1 MKNFLLPFAFFFLV
15 GPLFS
20 QQITYSQPQTNDL
33 VRTLNFEIIGK
44 MDGNFLVYKNIR
56 DKHSISVYNKDMQLT
71 ESTDLQFMDD
81 RVLNVDFVLYS
92 DFAWLIYQYQ
102 KKNVLHCSAVKINK
116 DGKLLTNPMDI
127 DTTMINYSADN
138 KIYTTISSEDKSK
151 IMIFKIQKVKDLYNF
166 TTLLFNDSLQLLH
179 KSQIATTYESRKN
192 IFSAF
197 LLSNEGNFVFTR
209 GDRPN
214 SRNYIEQ
221 LTLMTK
227 APDSDSFDL
236 TPINLSEKYVD
247 EIKLKVDNV
256 NHHYLVNT
264 FYYDK
269 KRGDVAGI
277 FMAAFKEG
285 TNTQTS
291 GSFLSFGDNI
301 RSEAKSDGNSTKSGL
316 NDYLI
321 KDIVLK
327 KDGGFILIAEDFYSQ
342 SKSNPW
348 DRYDY
353 LYGSPYFSPY
363 YFNNYSYSP
372 FGYGSMYGNRFYDYR
387 GSQVR
392 YFYNNLL
399 VLSVNNAG
407 NLDWGSVIHK
417 SQYDDDK
424 DNFLSYAQVL
434 TGGQIHFLFN
444 ELERRKQLINDQS
457 ISSTGEVTRNPPLR
471 SLDKG
476 YEFMPRYAK
485 QVSATEV
492 IIPCIYRNYICFAKV
507 EY

>member
-1 MKNFLLPFAFFFLV
+1 MKKFILFFIVIFFASS
-15 GPLFS
+15 LFA
-20 QQITYSQPQTNDL
+20 QQITYSQPESEDL
-33 VRTLNFEIIGK
+33 VRNLNFEIIGK
-44 MDGNFLVYKNIR
+44 MDDNFLVYKNVR
-56 DKHSISVYNKDMQLT
+56 DKHSIAIYNNDMQLVDNT
-71 ESTDLQFMDD
+71 ELKFLDD
-81 RVLNVDFVLYS
+81 KVLNVDFVTYP

-102 KKNVLHCSAVKINK
+102 KKNVLYCSAVKINK
-116 DGKLLTNPMDI
+116 EGKLLSDPIDV
-127 DTTMINYSADN
+127 DTTMINYFSDN

-151 IMIFKIQKVKDLYNF
+151 IMIFKIQKVKDLFNF
-166 TTLLFNDSLQLLH
+166 TTLLLNDSLQLLH
-179 KSQIATTYESRKN
+179 KSEIATSYESRKN
-192 IFSAF
+192 VFSAF
-197 LLSNEGNFVFTR
+197 LVSNEGNFVFTK

-214 SRNYIEQ
+214 ARNFIEQ
-221 LTLMTK
+221 LSLMTK
-227 APDSDSFDL
+227 APNADSFII
-236 TPINLSEKYVD
+236 TPINLAGKYVD

-256 NHHYLVNT
+256 NHHYLINT

-269 KRGDVAGI
+269 KRGDVSGLYI
-277 FMAAFKEG
+277 SSFNEG
-285 TNTQTS
+285 TNVQTS
-291 GSFLSFGDNI
+291 ASFLNFGDNI
-301 RSEAKSDGNSTKSGL
+301 RSEAKTNGNNKTGL
-316 NDYLI
+316 NDFFI

-342 SKSNPW
+342 SKSSPW

-353 LYGSPYFSPY
+353 LYGSPFYSPY

-387 GSQVR
+387 NQQVR

-399 VLSVNNAG
+399 VLSINNSGA
-407 NLDWGSVIHK
+407 LDWVTVIHK

-424 DNFLSYAQVL
+424 DNYLSYAQVL

-457 ISSTGEVTRNPPLR
+457 ITSTGDVNRNPPLR

-485 QVSATEV
+485 QVSATE
-492 IIPCIYRNYICFAKV
+492 IIVPCIYRNYIAFAKV

>member
-372 FGYGSMYGNRFYDYR
+372 
-387 GSQVR
+387 
-392 YFYNNLL
+392 
-399 VLSVNNAG
+399 
-407 NLDWGSVIHK
+407 
-417 SQYDDDK
+417 
-424 DNFLSYAQVL
+424 
-434 TGGQIHFLFN
+434 
-444 ELERRKQLINDQS
+444 
-457 ISSTGEVTRNPPLR
+457 
-471 SLDKG
+471 
-476 YEFMPRYAK
+476 
-485 QVSATEV
+485 
-492 IIPCIYRNYICFAKV
+492 
-507 EY
+507 